1 MSAEGGEPPPP
12 QPPPPQQQ
20 QPHPLLGDFKTENF
34 CDEVYDY
41 MDDSLAEAMVKM
53 EQELIQA
60 AAKVKGADQGGGGG
74 GGGGG
79 GDMEATIKTCCDN
92 VQTRI
97 QQEFDRN
104 IDILDRYIK
113 KNVAA
118 VAASVPFGPG
128 ATEAPAVAAAEEDGR
143 TGNDAAPAAGGWGAG
158 TAATGAISP
167 AAAVAAAT
175 PGEGGAQER
184 SGGPGGGGG
193 VGGGSSAASSAQG
206 GAVLGV
212 DTPWATEVEEGA
224 PPKRLEEEEVLDA
237 EIQQLRKRRREGLR
251 RCAALVRKGA
261 RETVLLQDVKDFVD
275 ALQMGVS
282 SSFDDNGLT
291 PIPSK
296 VQEAVQSCA
305 ELRVTADRAQAL
317 TRRLERQ
324 AEESAGWG
332 GGGEVGGGAGSS
344 AVASTVPP
352 PRDLQSMFQRS
363 SEQQVVAGSAA
374 EYSTLDTRL
383 RG

>member
-12 QPPPPQQQ
+12 PPPPQQQ

-53 EQELIQA
+53 EEKLIQA
-60 AAKVKGADQGGGGG
+60 AAKAKGADQGGS

-79 GDMEATIKTCCDN
+79 GDGSDIEATIKTCCDN

-128 ATEAPAVAAAEEDGR
+128 ATEATAVAAAGEDGWSGNDEAPSAGGWGEGAAATGVLAPAVAAAAAAA
-143 TGNDAAPAAGGWGAG
+143 AAPAA
-158 TAATGAISP
+158 
-167 AAAVAAAT
+167 
-175 PGEGGAQER
+175 GGAQER
-184 SGGPGGGGG
+184 SGGGGGGG
-193 VGGGSSAASSAQG
+193 VGGGSSVASSAKG
-206 GAVLGV
+206 GAVA
-212 DTPWATEVEEGA
+212 WASEVEEGT
-224 PPKRLEEEEVLDA
+224 PPKRLEEEKALDA
-237 EIQQLRKRRREGLR
+237 EIQHLRKRRRQGLR

-324 AEESAGWG
+324 AEQSAGWG
-332 GGGEVGGGAGSS
+332 GGGEVGGGASSS

-374 EYSTLDTRL
+374 EYSTLEARL